1 MKPMV
6 WLERFLLVIGI
17 VLLAVYSTVR
27 VDGWV
32 QSRAALRSF
41 EQQKLDGQSGQA
53 TLPELSSNAISDFRL
68 WSRTRMRLYPISRS
82 MATQPPLAV
91 LRIPKIGLQVPVA
104 EGTDEVTLNWAVGRV
119 AGTAKPDEPGNIGI
133 AGHRDSFFRALKDVA
148 LGDVLEL
155 ETLSKRATYVVD
167 DIEIVEPDDTDIFAP
182 RGRPA
187 ITLVTCYPFYFI
199 GSAPQRY
206 AVHALLVQSVPAKS
220 AGVQSP
226 KPSGTKFNTQE
237 KTQ

>member
-1 MKPMV
+1 MKRTV
-6 WLERFLLVIGI
+6 WPERFLLVIGI
-17 VLLAVYSTVR
+17 VLLASYAAVR
-27 VDGWV
+27 VDSWV
-32 QSRAALRSF
+32 QSRAALRRF
-41 EQQKLDGQSGQA
+41 EQQKLDGRSGQA
-53 TLPELSSNAISDFRL
+53 TGPEVSSDVITDFRL
-68 WSRTRMRLYPISRS
+68 WSRTRMRLYQVSRV
-82 MATQPPLAV
+82 MAAQPPLAV

-133 AGHRDSFFRALKDVA
+133 AGHRDSFFRALKDIA
-148 LGDVLEL
+148 LGDALEL
-155 ETLSKRATYVVD
+155 ETLQKRSKYVVD
-167 DIEIVEPDDTDIFAP
+167 DVEIVEPGDTDIFAP

-206 AVHALLVQSVPAKS
+206 AVHASLVQSVPAES